1 MAKAI
6 SVYIQST
13 YCERLIQVEIDEEK
27 HAGQIKNTIKK
38 NKRERTLLPATSE
51 KESSFVAYSMHLGVS
66 LSL

>member
-27 HAGQIKNTIKK
+27 HAGQSKEYIQEQQKGANSAASNIR
-38 NKRERTLLPATSE
+38 KRKAAL
-51 KESSFVAYSMHLGVS
+51 
-66 LSL
+66 